1 MLWLAKAT
9 GAKVVRDFDTISGND
24 IGYAAKVYER
34 IVGDDRMVFVD
45 GCTNP
50 KSITFLL
57 RASSKILDEFHR
69 TVLDSIY
76 VLRNFIMDPKIV
88 PGGGAVEAFVAM
100 VIRERSYLYSGK
112 EQIVIQK
119 FAEALEDSSNNC
131 QECRDEYYRYRNAFE
146 RKINSQSSQR
156 RRRRNREIISKTI
169 VIGRDQ
175 RN

>member
-1 MLWLAKAT
+1 
-9 GAKVVRDFDTISGND
+9 
-24 IGYAAKVYER
+24 
-34 IVGDDRMVFVD
+34 MVFVD

-57 RASSKILDEFHR
+57 RASSKKILDEFHR

-119 FAEALEDSSNNC
+119 FAEALEVIPLTIA
-131 QECRDEYYRYRNAFE
+131 RNAGMNTIDIGTHLRE
-146 RKINSQSSQR
+146 KSILNLRKR
-156 RRRRNREIISKTI
+156 RRKKK
-169 VIGRDQ
+169 Q
-175 RN
+175 RLYQKQS